1 MNISLTIEQKQ
12 KVFEPMFKYFETEEI
27 LEYFKEV
34 VTKIPDAIFYKPA
47 SSSGKYHNSQQIGRY
62 GQLIHIYMFS
72 DILNMLLDLEYNKYK
87 FPDLIERDL
96 MRCVPVLHDM
106 CKYGVFGTRT
116 HTTSKHP
123 LMAKEKLIK
132 INNQKNF
139 NHPLEKD
146 QLQMLCEMCERHS
159 GEWNIWKDKNIVYG
173 ENSYWGEY
181 HYETEIGEMEKPQND
196 RDILIHECD
205 MLASR
210 TFLTYVIPDDLM
222 ELFKA
227 NIKIE

>member
-1 MNISLTIEQKQ
+1 MNISLTAEQKQ

-72 DILNMLLDLEYNKYK
+72 NILNMLLDLEYNKYK

-173 ENSYWGEY
+173 ENGYWGEY
-181 HYETEIGEMEKPQND
+181 HYETETGEMEKPQND

-210 TFLTYVIPDDLM
+210 TFLTYVIPNQLIR
-222 ELFKA
+222 LFEE

>member
-1 MNISLTIEQKQ
+1 MIDITVKQ
-12 KVFEPMFKYFETEEI
+12 KEAVFEPMFKYFETEEI

-96 MRCVPVLHDM
+96 MRCVPALHDM

-173 ENSYWGEY
+173 ENGYWGEY
-181 HYETEIGEMEKPQND
+181 HYETETGEMEKPQND

-210 TFLTYVIPDDLM
+210 TFLTYVIPDELIK
-222 ELFKA
+222 LFKE

>member
-1 MNISLTIEQKQ
+1 MSITLTSKQKQ
-12 KVFEPMFKYFETEEI
+12 NIFEPMFKHFETEEI
-27 LEYFKEV
+27 LEYFKEA

-47 SSSGKYHNSQQIGRY
+47 SSSGKYHNSQQIGDY

-72 DILNMLLDLEYNKYK
+72 DILNMLLNLEYNKNK

-96 MRCVPVLHDM
+96 MRCAPVLHDM
-106 CKYGVFGTRT
+106 CKYGVLGSRS

-139 NHPLEKD
+139 KHPLKEE
-146 QLQMLCEMCERHS
+146 QLKILCEMCERHS

-173 ENSYWGEY
+173 ENGYWGEY
-181 HYETEIGEMEKPQND
+181 HYETETGEMEKPQND

-210 TFLTYVIPDDLM
+210 TFLTYVIPDELIK
-222 ELFKA
+222 LFKE

>member
-1 MNISLTIEQKQ
+1 MNISLTVEQKQ

-47 SSSGKYHNSQQIGRY
+47 SSSGKYHNSQQIGKY

-72 DILNMLLDLEYNKYK
+72 DILNMFLNLEYNKHR
-87 FPDLIERDL
+87 FSNPIERDL
-96 MRCVPVLHDM
+96 MRCTPALHDM
-106 CKYGVFGTRT
+106 CKYGMVGSRT

-123 LMAKEKLIK
+123 LMAKEKLIE
-132 INNQKNF
+132 INNQKSF
-139 NHPLEKD
+139 NHPLKED
-146 QLQMLCEMCERHS
+146 QLKTLCEMCERHS
-159 GEWNIWKDKNIVYG
+159 GEWNIWKDKTIIYG
-173 ENSYWGEY
+173 ADGYWGEY
-181 HYETEIGEMEKPQND
+181 HYETETGEMEKPQND

-210 TFLTYVIPDDLM
+210 TFLTYDIPDDLI
-222 ELFKA
+222 ERFKK
-227 NIKIE
+227 NIKIK

>member
-1 MNISLTIEQKQ
+1 MSITITAQQKQ
-12 KVFEPMFKYFETEEI
+12 KVFEPMFENFETEEI

-34 VTKIPDAIFYKPA
+34 ITKVPDAIFYKPA
-47 SSSGKYHNSQQIGRY
+47 SSSGKYHNSQQTGRY

-72 DILNMLLDLEYNKYK
+72 DILNMLLNLEYNKNK
-87 FPDLIERDL
+87 FSNPIERDL
-96 MRCVPVLHDM
+96 MRCTPVLHDI
-106 CKYGVFGTRT
+106 CKYGMLGSRT

-123 LMAKEKLIK
+123 LMAKEKIIK

-139 NHPLEKD
+139 IHPLNEE
-146 QLQMLCEMCERHS
+146 QLMMLCEMCERHS
-159 GEWNIWKDKNIVYG
+159 GEWNVWKDKSVVYG
-173 ENSYWGEY
+173 ADGYWGGF
-181 HYETEIGEMEKPQND
+181 HYETETGEMEKPQND

-210 TFLTYVIPDDLM
+210 TFLTYIIPDELIK
-222 ELFKA
+222 LFKE

>member
-1 MNISLTIEQKQ
+1 MNITLTPQQKQ

-47 SSSGKYHNSQQIGRY
+47 SSSGKYHNSQQIGKY

-96 MRCVPVLHDM
+96 MRCVPVLHDI

-159 GEWNIWKDKNIVYG
+159 GEWNIWKDKTIIYG
-173 ENSYWGEY
+173 ADGYWGEC
-181 HYETEIGEMEKPQND
+181 HYETETGEMEKPQND

-210 TFLTYVIPDDLM
+210 TFLTYIIPDDLIK
-222 ELFKA
+222 LFET
-227 NIKIE
+227 NIKIK

>member
-1 MNISLTIEQKQ
+1 
-12 KVFEPMFKYFETEEI
+12 MFKYFETEEI

-159 GEWNIWKDKNIVYG
+159 GEWNVWKDKQASYR
-173 ENSYWGEY
+173 YWGDICEV
-181 HYETEIGEMEKPQND
+181 TTGEMEKPQND

-210 TFLTYVIPDDLM
+210 TFLTYVIPDDLI
-222 ELFKA
+222 ERFKK
-227 NIKIE
+227 NIKIK